1 MHGRQAMLAAVGM
14 VFPKVFGKL
23 PAPWA
28 ESVSTNPLEAQYQ
41 LPPVVLGQI
50 AVSIFIAESLRAQY
64 VFSKDPSYVV
74 GDHGFGSKFLNGKSD
89 AQVADMK
96 LKELNNGRLAMIA
109 VTGMFFQIAIKGNLW
124 PIIGSF

>member
-1 MHGRQAMLAAVGM
+1 M
-14 VFPKVFGKL
+14 
-23 PAPWA
+23 
-28 ESVSTNPLEAQYQ
+28 
-41 LPPVVLGQI
+41 LGQI

-109 VTGMFFQIAIKGNLW
+109 VTGMFFQVSTLCHSGGPMPTHTLCHSGGLW
-124 PIIGSF
+124 STHRRPSS